1 MTKVISG
8 GVNKQKINQHVHPY
22 NNPGPGLSESAR
34 DLMKPV
40 SMKDIL
46 ARLTEIK

>member
-8 GVNKQKINQHVHPY
+8 GLNKQKINQHVHPY
-22 NNPGPGLSESAR
+22 NNPGPGISESAR

-46 ARLTEIK
+46 SRLTEIK